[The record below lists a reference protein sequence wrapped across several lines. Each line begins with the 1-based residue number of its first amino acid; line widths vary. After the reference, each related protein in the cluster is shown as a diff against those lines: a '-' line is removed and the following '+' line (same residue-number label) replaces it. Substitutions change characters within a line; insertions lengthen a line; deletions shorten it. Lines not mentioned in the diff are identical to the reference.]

1 MNAMVDLLPPAAR
14 VAKRAFQAWL
24 GGEPE
29 LRLLPRLCQ
38 RQEVALDVGANYGVY
53 TWHLRRWTNEVVAFE
68 PQPVAAAFLR
78 RAFGSRVRIEE
89 VALSDER
96 GEVVL
101 RVPDDRIL
109 DGCATIEPSNA
120 LADIST
126 SVVRVSRRRLD
137 DYGFNRVGLIKIDV
151 EGHELAVMRGGAEL
165 IARDRPSLIVEAED
179 RHRPGAL
186 SSVHSHLGA
195 LGYRGLF
202 LNDGR
207 LLPLEDLGFEA
218 GDGLGARAAARGINN
233 FIFIGRRELLAKL
246 AS

>member
-1 MNAMVDLLPPAAR
+1 MNAMVELLPPPAR

-29 LRLLPRLCQ
+29 LRLLPRLC
-38 RQEVALDVGANYGVY
+38 RRDEAALDVGANYGVY
-53 TWHLRRWTNEVVAFE
+53 TWHLRRSAAEVVAFE

-89 VALSDER
+89 VALSDEA

-101 RVPDDRIL
+101 RVPNDRML

-120 LADIST
+120 LADIAT
-126 SVVRVSRRRLD
+126 SAVRVPRRRLD
-137 DYGFNRVGLIKIDV
+137 DYGFGRVGLIKIDV

-165 IARDRPSLIVEAED
+165 IARDRPSLVVEAED

-186 SSVHSHLGA
+186 SSVYGHLRA
-195 LGYRGLF
+195 VGYRGLF
-202 LNDGR
+202 LRDGR
-207 LLPLEDLGFEA
+207 LLPLEELAFGA

-233 FIFIGRRELLAKL
+233 FIFIGRHDLLAEL
-246 AS
+246 VG